1 LNRVALLTTIT
12 SQHELTHSMLGYTLT
27 TTVDGQVVSERQL
40 TQAEA
45 MEWIETVKRC
55 GGVVYER
62 EVVR

>member
-1 LNRVALLTTIT
+1 
-12 SQHELTHSMLGYTLT
+12 
-27 TTVDGQVVSERQL
+27 VSERQL

-62 EVVR
+62 EVV